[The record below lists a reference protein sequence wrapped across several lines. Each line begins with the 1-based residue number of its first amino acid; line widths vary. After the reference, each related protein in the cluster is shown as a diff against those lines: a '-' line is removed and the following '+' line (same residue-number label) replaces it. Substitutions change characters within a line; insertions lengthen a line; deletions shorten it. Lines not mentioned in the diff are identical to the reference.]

1 MKTSLIGGSLFAC
14 LFISAVVASENAD
27 IVIEIEDRRP
37 VAASQVSSLV
47 DVIYRQ
53 DIEESGASSL
63 IEYFQT
69 HTNVQISGASSGI
82 DQSGTIDLR
91 GFGERAAENVLIL
104 LNGRVLNNVSTENPD
119 LSSIPIQSIERIEI
133 LNGSAGVLYGDGA
146 VGGVINIITNQVAN
160 RSSADFGTG
169 SFGLVETAVNLSDTL
184 DNGHQLALRLN
195 AKTADGYRDYSEF
208 EQSHGG
214 IAYSIPL
221 QSGVTTVGIEQT
233 RIDGFLSGVVESSVL
248 DADRR
253 AFRGASV
260 QDKTSILRTIW
271 AQIRSDFGTQNDYF
285 IDISRRL
292 SHQEGRGG
300 DLSSDPNDAYS
311 IDQLLTTNT
320 ISPSLV
326 RKTTIFGKQV
336 NVMIGSDYTFGEFRT
351 GGNAIRSQKN
361 TSLFSRAEVQLT
373 DTESVTVGTRSTQ
386 STDRL
391 LVGSEVEHTV
401 QSFEIGFER
410 QTKLGIFSARLDEN
424 FRLATVD
431 EQVAYPAPSY
441 TATDTPISPQTGRS
455 YELGWRGTN
464 SSVAIYSLK
473 NRNEIFYNPATFT
486 NTTVG
491 TTSRYGINASHESQV
506 MNGTSI
512 ENSLNL
518 NRAKFDEGIYAGKT
532 VPATSELS
540 YTLKIRRNFANG
552 FTAIW
557 STRYLSPQYSI
568 NDWANTSDK
577 RNGYTTSNMT
587 IGKRLEALDI
597 QVTIKNVFDS
607 KYDHYHLVSG
617 GTLFRSPADPRAF
630 AISATYDF

>member
-1 MKTSLIGGSLFAC
+1 MKTSLIGGSLSAC
-14 LFISAVVASENAD
+14 LFVSAVAASENAD
-27 IVIEIEDRRP
+27 IVVEIEDRRP
-37 VAASQVSSLV
+37 VAASQVSSLI

-53 DIEESGASSL
+53 DIEESGTSSL

-104 LNGRVLNNVSTENPD
+104 LNGRVLNNVSTETPD

-233 RIDGFLSGVVESSVL
+233 RTDGFLSGVVESTVL

-271 AQIRSDFGTQNDYF
+271 AQIRSDFGTQNDF
-285 IDISRRL
+285 LIDVSRRL
-292 SHQEGRGG
+292 SHQEGTGG
-300 DLSSDPNDAYS
+300 VLSSPYS

-326 RKTTIFGKQV
+326 RKTKIFGKQA

-351 GGNAIRSQKN
+351 GSNAIRSQKN
-361 TSLFSRAEVQLT
+361 TSLFARSEVKIT
-373 DTESVTVGTRSTQ
+373 STESVTVGARSTQ

-391 LVGSEVEHTV
+391 LVGTEVEHTV

-431 EQVAYPAPSY
+431 EQVAYPDGI

-491 TTSRYGINASHESQV
+491 TTSRYGMNASHEYQV

-532 VPATSELS
+532 VPAISELS

-587 IGKRLEALDI
+587 IGKRLEGLDI

-607 KYDHYHLVSG
+607 KYDHYHLISG